1 VASASASAAAAAA
14 AVSAAAAAAAPEA
27 GAVEQAGLVEQARA
41 LFGGARAV
49 HLVTGCAVTPLPVY
63 FSPDSPHRTNRGA

>member
-1 VASASASAAAAAA
+1 MALASASAAAAV
-14 AVSAAAAAAAPEA
+14 VSSAAAAAPEA

-49 HLVTGCAVTPLPVY
+49 HLVTGCAVTPPPCV
-63 FSPDSPHRTNRGA
+63 FQS